1 MNGNSSKLSCRR
13 TRIIFFVFLN
23 LVFQSK
29 LETRFQISLLLV
41 TATERLSTR
50 SGFGQAASF
59 SPCPALD
66 IGAAGQ
72 CPDLGIRPT
81 DPHFV
86 RERSVVENRLQKTAP
101 KKCQEKS
108 GRCKKCHKSPNLWRL
123 VGKKC
128 PCAFSWLPAL
138 KAGISVEGRVLWS
151 CSRLALK
158 ESAML
163 SFLVHCISPQLSK
176 WHFSLHFRT

>member
-13 TRIIFFVFLN
+13 TRIIFFVFVN

-29 LETRFQISLLLV
+29 LETTFQISLLLV

-86 RERSVVENRLQKTAP
+86 RERSVVENRLQKTP
-101 KKCQEKS
+101 QKMSRKKRPMQKMSQIPES
-108 GRCKKCHKSPNLWRL
+108 LTAGR
-123 VGKKC
+123 KKC
-128 PCAFSWLPAL
+128 PRAS
-138 KAGISVEGRVLWS
+138 S
-151 CSRLALK
+151 
-158 ESAML
+158 
-163 SFLVHCISPQLSK
+163 
-176 WHFSLHFRT
+176 

>member
-1 MNGNSSKLSCRR
+1 MVIGNSSKLSCRR
-13 TRIIFFVFLN
+13 TKIFFFAFLN
-23 LVFQSK
+23 LVYQSK
-29 LETRFQISLLLV
+29 LETTFQISLLLV

-86 RERSVVENRLQKTAP
+86 RERSVVENRLQKTP
-101 KKCQEKS
+101 QKMSRKKRPMQKMSQIPES
-108 GRCKKCHKSPNLWRL
+108 LTAGR
-123 VGKKC
+123 KKC
-128 PCAFSWLPAL
+128 PRAS
-138 KAGISVEGRVLWS
+138 S
-151 CSRLALK
+151 
-158 ESAML
+158 
-163 SFLVHCISPQLSK
+163 
-176 WHFSLHFRT
+176 

>member
-13 TRIIFFVFLN
+13 SFFCGLN
-23 LVFQSK
+23 LVYQSK
-29 LETRFQISLLLV
+29 LETTFQISLLLV

-86 RERSVVENRLQKTAP
+86 RERSVVENRLQKTP
-101 KKCQEKS
+101 QKMSRKKRPMQKMSQIHES
-108 GRCKKCHKSPNLWRL
+108 FIYQLY
-123 VGKKC
+123 
-128 PCAFSWLPAL
+128 
-138 KAGISVEGRVLWS
+138 IS
-151 CSRLALK
+151 CSKIQPCHMIHQCKA
-158 ESAML
+158 
-163 SFLVHCISPQLSK
+163 H
-176 WHFSLHFRT
+176 

>member
-13 TRIIFFVFLN
+13 TKIFFFAFLN
-23 LVFQSK
+23 LVYQSK
-29 LETRFQISLLLV
+29 LETTFQISLLLV

-86 RERSVVENRLQKTAP
+86 RERSVVENRLQKTP
-101 KKCQEKS
+101 QKMSRKKRPMQKMSQIPES
-108 GRCKKCHKSPNLWRL
+108 LTAGR
-123 VGKKC
+123 KKC
-128 PCAFSWLPAL
+128 PRASSKEAAIRVERHPL
-138 KAGISVEGRVLWS
+138 KKL
-151 CSRLALK
+151 
-158 ESAML
+158 
-163 SFLVHCISPQLSK
+163 
-176 WHFSLHFRT
+176 